1 MMDLLIEF
9 AGTGRVGPIH
19 GGMTLAAASAVLGP
33 GHPHPAIRLLGG
45 KADGYPYRW
54 DSLSLDVTRD
64 RVSSIKLETWPG
76 HTFSVPSPLTPK
88 GGPHESTVTK
98 HEFRA
103 ALDDAHV
110 GYSIEEPYL
119 IDRQSVIRVA
129 GTAVTALFSRF
140 DEKNLGV
147 RPGDYLLS
155 VSKNFEIP

>member
-54 DSLSLDVTRD
+54 DSLYLDVIRD

-76 HTFSVPSPLTPK
+76 HTFSV
-88 GGPHESTVTK
+88 
-98 HEFRA
+98 
-103 ALDDAHV
+103 
-110 GYSIEEPYL
+110 EPYL

-129 GTAVTALFSRF
+129 GTAVTAMFSRF
-140 DEKNLGV
+140 DEKDLGV